1 MSTNM
6 INTSKKAL
14 LLPFVATIVLLFSPL
29 SAQAHMG
36 FYQMTGGFMAGVE
49 HPLSGADHL
58 LAMVAIGLW
67 ATQIGG
73 RALWLL
79 PSVFVMGMIGGGV
92 AGAFGLS
99 FPGSEQLITLS
110 IFFLGAAILF
120 KARLQLWPIVLLVTL
135 FSAAHG
141 FAHGAEMPHSAN
153 MSSYALG
160 FSLVT
165 AALHASGLLLA
176 LGIQKYL
183 SKDWLC
189 YSGIAILL
197 GGLAVASGL
206 M

>member
-1 MSTNM
+1 MSTKM
-6 INTSKKAL
+6 STTSKKTL
-14 LLPFVATIVLLFSPL
+14 LIPVVAAIVLLFSPL
-29 SAQAHMG
+29 SVQAHMG

-49 HPLSGADHL
+49 HPLGGADHL

-67 ATQIGG
+67 ATQVGG

-79 PSVFVMGMIGGGV
+79 PSVFVTGMIGGGV

-99 FPGSEQLITLS
+99 FPSSEQLITLS
-110 IFFLGAAILF
+110 IFFLGAAILS
-120 KARLQLWPIVLLVTL
+120 KARLQLWLSIILVAL

-141 FAHGAEMPHSAN
+141 FAHGAEMPRSADVIG
-153 MSSYALG
+153 YALG

-165 AALHASGLLLA
+165 AALHVSGLLLA

-183 SKDWLC
+183 SKDWLR

-197 GGLAVASGL
+197 GGLAVAFNL
-206 M
+206 V